1 MYESPIELIIS
12 EMHTKL
18 VEEEERRILKGV
30 QDIGINVDKDEL
42 IKALAYDRGQY
53 EKGYA
58 DRDKEL
64 VRCKDCK
71 WRGHWGCALRIVND
85 GDKPKDDDFCSFGER
100 EEERA
105 MTRGEAIRHIRDVIA
120 ENNSIKPNFVTFE
133 QEKEA
138 LHMAIEAL
146 SADRPKN
153 MIRIDDVYRLIAGHS
168 NYHGDSILSAF
179 TCLVEGKDVKPI
191 APLDESAD
199 RPTGEW
205 IKTEHCLN
213 DTGCRRWIEIECP
226 YCGERPTYEFLENM
240 NYCPNCGAKMGGD
253 SDG

>member
-1 MYESPIELIIS
+1 MSDLIS
-12 EMHTKL
+12 
-18 VEEEERRILKGV
+18 R
-30 QDIGINVDKDEL
+30 QDIKYHTQLEAMGN
-42 IKALAYDRGQY
+42 GQY
-53 EKGYA
+53 EEVEVAYKNDIESLPSA
-58 DRDKEL
+58 DAVEV

-105 MTRGEAIRHIRDVIA
+105 MTREEAIRHIRDVIA

-138 LHMAIEAL
+138 LYMAIEAL

-205 IKTEHCLN
+205 TDNHNGTFTC
-213 DTGCRRWIEIECP
+213 DQCGCKHSKS
-226 YCGERPTYEFLENM
+226 